1 MYRVIGADGQHYGPI
16 SAEQLARWI
25 ADNRL
30 NAQSLI
36 QPEGSQDWKALGS
49 FPEFADALKTTS
61 PPPPPPL
68 GALPPKPDADALA
81 AEILARD
88 YDVDIGRCLS
98 RSWDLLTRHFW
109 LIVGASFVLGLIQGA
124 VGLLAGVCMG
134 GLYFLL
140 LKLIRRQPAEFG
152 DAFAGFSLAFLQL
165 FLAGLVSGLLSFM
178 GFLFCLLPGIYLAVA
193 WIFALPLVIDK
204 NLDFWP
210 AMELSR
216 KIITRHWWL
225 FLGFLLVN
233 FLVTLLGLAVCIVGV
248 FVAQPLVLGALA
260 YAYEDIF
267 GRQPAAA
274 PPSAPAAQP
283 GLA

>member
-1 MYRVIGADGQHYGPI
+1 MYRVIGTDGQQYGPI
-16 SAEQLARWI
+16 SAEQLGRWI
-25 ADNRL
+25 AENRL
-30 NAQSLI
+30 NARSLV

-61 PPPPPPL
+61 PAPPPRL
-68 GALPPKPDADALA
+68 GGSPPKPDADALA

-109 LIVGASFVLGLIQGA
+109 LIVGASFVVGLIQSA
-124 VGLLAGVCMG
+124 VGLLAGVCTG
-134 GLYFLL
+134 GLYLLL
-140 LKLIRRQPAEFG
+140 LKLIRREPAQFG

-165 FLAGLVSGLLSFM
+165 FLAGLIAGILASI

-216 KIITRHWWL
+216 KVITRHWWL
-225 FLGFLLVN
+225 FFGFALVN
-233 FLVTLLGLAVCIVGV
+233 FLVMLLGLAVCIVGV
-248 FVAQPLVLGALA
+248 FVAQPVVLGALA

-267 GRQPAAA
+267 GGQRASAQ
-274 PPSAPAAQP
+274 PSAPVAKP
-283 GLA
+283 GLT